1 MASTLEGG
9 PAWGAGP
16 VPADGA
22 SPGTGVRRANP
33 RPLASCARRFMA
45 LAVALGLGGCASNK
59 GALLPVAATVPGAST
74 VDMLVATTRMRASD
88 PQDFFSGGR
97 GPELSFAEF
106 TVSIPPAANRT
117 PGEVQWPQRI
127 PGNPATDF
135 VTLKADLVD
144 RKQATAWFHRT
155 VRTVPQRRV
164 LVFIHGFNNR
174 FDDAV
179 FRFAQIVHD
188 AGTPVVPVLFTWP
201 SRGSI
206 LAYGYDRESNTYS
219 RNALETTL
227 RTLAADPA
235 VGEISIL
242 AHSMGNWVTLEALR
256 QMAIRDGRVAPKI
269 RNVLLAAPDV
279 DVDLFREAVV
289 DMGKTRPGFTLFV
302 SQDDRALAISRRLWG
317 DAVRLGAIDP
327 DQEPYRSELE
337 TSGITVLNLS
347 KLRTGDPLN
356 HSKFAESPEVVRII
370 GRELA
375 EGQTLTDS
383 RVGVGDRIIQVT
395 AGAAAAVGTAAG
407 LAVSAP
413 VAVVDP
419 RTRENFQG
427 HVEGLGQA
435 VQGTLTP

>member
-1 MASTLEGG
+1 MVFTL
-9 PAWGAGP
+9 
-16 VPADGA
+16 
-22 SPGTGVRRANP
+22 
-33 RPLASCARRFMA
+33 
-45 LAVALGLGGCASNK
+45 ALGLTGCASPR
-59 GALLPVAATVPGAST
+59 GTLLPVAATVPGAST
-74 VDMLVATTRMRASD
+74 VDMLVATTRMRAND
-88 PQDFFSGGR
+88 PQEFFSGNR

-106 TVSIPPAANRT
+106 TVSIPPAANRQE
-117 PGEVQWPQRI
+117 GEVQWPRSV

-135 VTLKADLVD
+135 VTLKADVID
-144 RKQATAWFHRT
+144 RKQATAWFSRT
-155 VRTVPQRRV
+155 VRSVPQRRV

-188 AGTPVVPVLFTWP
+188 ADARVVPVLFTWP
-201 SRGSI
+201 SRGSV
-206 LAYGYDRESNTYS
+206 LAYGYDRESNAYS
-219 RNALETTL
+219 RNALESTL
-227 RTLAADPA
+227 RMLANDPA

-256 QMAIRDGRVAPKI
+256 QMAIRDGRGAAKI

-289 DMGKTRPGFTLFV
+289 DMGQSRPNFTLFV
-302 SQDDRALAISRRLWG
+302 SQDDRALAISRRIWG
-317 DAVRLGAIDP
+317 DATRLGAIDP
-327 DQEPYRSELE
+327 DQEPYRSEFD
-337 TSGITVLNLS
+337 TSGITILNLS
-347 KLRTGDPLN
+347 KLKTDDPLN

-407 LAVSAP
+407 LAVSARSLSSTHGRARISRDMSTASGRP
-413 VAVVDP
+413 CPARSRRRAPDTKADRHGRKV
-419 RTRENFQG
+419 
-427 HVEGLGQA
+427 GL
-435 VQGTLTP
+435 

>member
-1 MASTLEGG
+1 
-9 PAWGAGP
+9 
-16 VPADGA
+16 
-22 SPGTGVRRANP
+22 
-33 RPLASCARRFMA
+33 
-45 LAVALGLGGCASNK
+45 
-59 GALLPVAATVPGAST
+59 
-74 VDMLVATTRMRASD
+74 MLVATTRLRATD
-88 PQDFFSGGR
+88 PQEFYSGGR

-106 TVSIPPAANRT
+106 TVSIPPAANRKE
-117 PGEVQWPQRI
+117 GEVQWPQSV

-135 VTLKADLVD
+135 VTLKADVID

-155 VRTVPQRRV
+155 VRSVPQRRV

-201 SRGSI
+201 SRGSV

-219 RNALETTL
+219 RNALESTL
-227 RTLAADPA
+227 RTLASDPA

-256 QMAIRDGRVAPKI
+256 QMAIRDGHVAPKI

-279 DVDLFREAVV
+279 DVDLFREAVL
-289 DMGKTRPGFTLFV
+289 DMGQSRPSFTLFV
-302 SQDDRALAISRRLWG
+302 SQDDRALAISRRIWG

-327 DQEPYRSELE
+327 DQEPYRSELDK
-337 TSGITVLNLS
+337 SGITVLNLS

-413 VAVVDP
+413 VAVIDS
-419 RTRENFQG
+419 RTRENFQE
-427 HVEGLGQA
+427 HVEGLGQTVSGA
-435 VQGTLTP
+435 LTP